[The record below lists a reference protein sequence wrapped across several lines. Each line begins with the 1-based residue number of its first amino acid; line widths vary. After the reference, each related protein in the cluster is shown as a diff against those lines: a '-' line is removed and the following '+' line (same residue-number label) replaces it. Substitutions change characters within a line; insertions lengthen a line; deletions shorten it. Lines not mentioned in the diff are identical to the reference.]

1 MKAAFRV
8 VAWQSAITLVAGAV
22 CWLAWDL
29 KAASSAL
36 VGGGV
41 GVIATSFMAFALFR
55 HSEGTSPTRIAWS
68 FFLGEFLKVALSIG
82 LLVTALRS
90 GRFAAGTL
98 LATYMATF
106 VAYWLA
112 QRGPPSRH

>member
-8 VAWQSAITLVAGAV
+8 VAWQLAITLAAGAV
-22 CWLAWDL
+22 VSLAWYL
-29 KAASSAL
+29 KDAISAL
-36 VGGGV
+36 VSGGLWW
-41 GVIATSFMAFALFR
+41 IATAAIAFRLFR

-90 GRFAAGTL
+90 GRFAAGTV

-112 QRGPPSRH
+112 PRGPPSRH